1 MESSGDIVRVK
12 EEPNDDWPDAGGD
25 DNLDSVDFCEVKNVG
40 TLSFH
45 ELPSNHT
52 HQTMALQK
60 KIEEKIFVDIE
71 CKDFKP
77 ELQFPL
83 ASIYKTEHQIY
94 PPSVKV
100 ENQIQNNNS
109 NDKNLI
115 ILIKKEFNYDDKCQF
130 QEKFRLKFDEFEDVN
145 ISKKKDQAKLSIKKN
160 FNRKTYK
167 EEAILETNI
176 GATDEGIKRYKC
188 EICHKLFDCHW
199 FLERHVMTVHSRSK
213 LFECNICHKSYSRK
227 DALNTHII
235 VVHGHKKAFDCYICH
250 KSFGYNSHLKTHIIT
265 VHNRSKPFECGIC
278 RHSFG
283 LKSNLKVHIN
293 TIHSGRKLECD
304 ICHKSFGR
312 KQQVKTHIN
321 TVPSKLT
328 SMQCMIVRNNLI
340 VRFAISYSPV
350 NIASKLT

>member
-1 MESSGDIVRVK
+1 MESSGDIARVK
-12 EEPNDDWPDAGGD
+12 KEPNDDWPDAGGD
-25 DNLDSVDFCEVKNVG
+25 DNLDSVDFCEVKNVE

-45 ELPSNHT
+45 ELPSNHMQ
-52 HQTMALQK
+52 QTMALQK
-60 KIEEKIFVDIE
+60 KIEEKIFADIE

-83 ASIYKTEHQIY
+83 ASIYKTEHLIY

-109 NDKNLI
+109 NDKNVV

-130 QEKFRLKFDEFEDVN
+130 QEKFRLKFDEFEDAN
-145 ISKKKDQAKLSIKKN
+145 ISKKEDQAKLSIKKN

-167 EEAILETNI
+167 KEASLETNI
-176 GATDEGIKRYKC
+176 GVTDEGIKRYKC

-213 LFECNICHKSYSRK
+213 PFECNICHKSYSHK

-235 VVHGHKKAFDCYICH
+235 VVHGRRKAFECDICH
-250 KSFGYNSHLKTHIIT
+250 KWFNRQNILNKHIHS
-265 VHNRSKPFECGIC
+265 VHNKEKPFKCKIC
-278 RHSFG
+278 RNSFG
-283 LKSNLKVHIN
+283 LEGNLKVHKNIL
-293 TIHSGRKLECD
+293 HSRRKLECD

-312 KQQVKTHIN
+312 KQEVKNYIN
-321 TVPSKLT
+321 TLI
-328 SMQCMIVRNNLI
+328 SMQCIIVRNHLN
-340 VRFAISYSPV
+340 VRFAISHTAV
-350 NIASKLT
+350 NIT